1 MYFNQVIVSSNEQIE
16 YFSSQNDKKKAV
28 HPIMRPPSLLPSR
41 KTYLSIRRMLLTG
54 KPRIH
59 INYIRSTKR
68 QYFNHIFLH
77 TIEYTCFTCN
87 PCIIRR
93 KAFNIF
99 YTKISFLLNG
109 INAEHIQNCIFH
121 FFYFLCVSRHIF
133 ALKIN
138 FPISLKELSF
148 IAPLEPEFNVCI
160 VVRSFFRESHIHQ
173 ILFSY

>member
-99 YTKISFLLNG
+99 YTKSSFCLMELMLNIFRIVYSTSSTFFASAGTSSLL
-109 INAEHIQNCIFH
+109 
-121 FFYFLCVSRHIF
+121 
-133 ALKIN
+133 K
-138 FPISLKELSF
+138 
-148 IAPLEPEFNVCI
+148 
-160 VVRSFFRESHIHQ
+160 
-173 ILFSY
+173 